1 ANPRLPTMLRD
12 AWLAT
17 PGSLC
22 VVHGGGDDMS
32 AMQRALGREPAF
44 IGGRR
49 VTSEGD
55 LELLRMVLS
64 GVVNKRL
71 VNAFL
76 AAGVP
81 AIGMSGED
89 DRLIG
94 AEIIDAATLGF
105 AGRAVTVNTD
115 LLHSL
120 FSAGYMPVISPV
132 AYDSN
137 NSRAGE
143 TGGGG
148 ALNVNGDDAAAA
160 IAAALGAD
168 ELFLVAGG
176 ERVRGA
182 EGEILSTLTGESA
195 RHFIGDGVELIDSD
209 GKRYLDFASGI
220 AVNALGYGDAGVAGV
235 INEALNTGL
244 IHASNLYRT
253 PAGEQLAAKL
263 VERSFASKV
272 FFCNS
277 GAEAN

>member
-1 ANPRLPTMLRD
+1 MRVVKIGGRAQANPQLPTTLRN
-12 AWLAT
+12 AWLAA

-81 AIGMSGED
+81 AIGLSGED
-89 DRLIG
+89 GRLIG
-94 AEIIDAATLGF
+94 AEVIDAATLGF
-105 AGRAVTVNTD
+105 AGRPVLVNTD

-120 FSAGYMPVISPV
+120 LSAGYMPVISPV

-137 NSRAGE
+137 NSS
-143 TGGGG
+143 GG

-168 ELFLVAGG
+168 ELFLVADVEG
-176 ERVRGA
+176 VRDA
-182 EGEILSTLTGESA
+182 EGQILSTLSGESA
-195 RHFIGDGVELIDSD
+195 RDMIVNGIAADGMAAKIESAQAALAGGVASVRICDLDGLIDNERGTFITLSQ
-209 GKRYLDFASGI
+209 SI
-220 AVNALGYGDAGVAGV
+220 AL
-235 INEALNTGL
+235 
-244 IHASNLYRT
+244 
-253 PAGEQLAAKL
+253 
-263 VERSFASKV
+263 
-272 FFCNS
+272 
-277 GAEAN
+277 